1 MDNESE
7 DGGGGGRWWWW
18 GGGAVPTFG
27 LRLTFVRRIAGPSML
42 TEKYR
47 GLSSKG
53 RATMPATAFF
63 MSLCV
68 SFTIRRGSAMLPR
81 RAVAAVLCSCSNAR
95 ECDRR
100 RVVVLKL
107 SAGKGKRVSTPTT
120 QSINHIRTP
129 TF

>member
-1 MDNESE
+1 MPQPHENKISEGAWTTNLE
-7 DGGGGGRWWWW
+7 DGGEGRRVVV
-18 GGGAVPTFG
+18 GGGAVPAHNYVLPSYG
-27 LRLTFVRRIAGPSML
+27 VSAGPSML

-81 RAVAAVLCSCSNAR
+81 RAVAAVL
-95 ECDRR
+95 
-100 RVVVLKL
+100 
-107 SAGKGKRVSTPTT
+107 
-120 QSINHIRTP
+120 
-129 TF
+129 